1 MHISFTFLRNP
12 TNKCKQ
18 MGLYDLFLKSSA
30 RIRNMTTMR
39 KMIVRKYIMK
49 GFDDFLISRHGVMLF
64 MQIFPTYMCTFVCIL
79 TY

>member
-1 MHISFTFLRNP
+1 
-12 TNKCKQ
+12 

-64 MQIFPTYMCTFVCIL
+64 MHIFPTYMCTFVCIL
-79 TY
+79 NY